1 MNARY
6 VGLTPYA
13 AWYSFFSFARIALTF
28 DMSTSIA
35 LVTCADVSSERRMCS
50 AMPLRIAVI
59 GSKLSPGC
67 AADGA
72 GDGGVGGAAARA
84 GCGAAGA
91 DGGFGCAGAAGAPW
105 AGCAPDSMKLR
116 MSFFV
121 TRPPR
126 PVPCTWLGSTRCSEA
141 ILATTGE
148 TNVLPFVDAAGAVS
162 SAGCAVGAGLSALEG
177 ASAS

>member
-59 GSKLSPGC
+59 GSSASPGC

-72 GDGGVGGAAARA
+72 VTGA
-84 GCGAAGA
+84 
-91 DGGFGCAGAAGAPW
+91 
-105 AGCAPDSMKLR
+105 
-116 MSFFV
+116 
-121 TRPPR
+121 
-126 PVPCTWLGSTRCSEA
+126 
-141 ILATTGE
+141 
-148 TNVLPFVDAAGAVS
+148 DAAGGRGGGGGAPG
-162 SAGCAVGAGLSALEG
+162 ARARGGGGGGGGGAGG
-177 ASAS
+177 PRG

>member
-59 GSKLSPGC
+59 GSNASPGC

-72 GDGGVGGAAARA
+72 VTGADAAGVGG
-84 GCGAAGA
+84 G
-91 DGGFGCAGAAGAPW
+91 AGAAAGVGAS
-105 AGCAPDSMKLR
+105 GGGGGGGGGR
-116 MSFFV
+116 
-121 TRPPR
+121 
-126 PVPCTWLGSTRCSEA
+126 G
-141 ILATTGE
+141 
-148 TNVLPFVDAAGAVS
+148 AGA
-162 SAGCAVGAGLSALEG
+162 GG
-177 ASAS
+177 